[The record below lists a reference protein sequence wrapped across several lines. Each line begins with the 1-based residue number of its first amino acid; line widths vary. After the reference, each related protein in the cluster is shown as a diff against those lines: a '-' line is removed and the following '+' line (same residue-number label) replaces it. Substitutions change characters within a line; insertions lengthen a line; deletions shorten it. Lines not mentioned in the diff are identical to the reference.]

1 MKKLLDD
8 SYLKT
13 GFLRARKITRENAKT
28 FYFCSKLLP
37 RDERYASYAVYAMC
51 RISDDTVDIH
61 SQGAPTLK
69 GVEAKLN
76 SAYSYGNPNE
86 PLLAAFKKTINTY
99 AIPREYFDELI
110 KGMYIDLE
118 KSQYSNLEE
127 LYDYCYKVA
136 GIVGLIMLQIFGY
149 NNDDAK
155 IYAADLG
162 RAMQITNILRDIKED
177 FDRGRIY
184 LTREDMEYFRVR
196 KEHIRDSILDKNFI
210 GLIKFYIGLARQNY
224 YTSQK
229 GIKMIRDARARIVVC
244 AMSSIYAGI
253 LKSIE
258 KNGYDVFSKRAY
270 VNTAQKLW
278 LLAKVLLGRRYI

>member
-1 MKKLLDD
+1 M
-8 SYLKT
+8 
-13 GFLRARKITRENAKT
+13 ARRITRENAKT
-28 FYFCSKLLP
+28 FYFCSRLLP
-37 RDERYASYAVYAMC
+37 RDKRYAAYAVYAMC

-61 SQGAPTLK
+61 SQGSLSLK

-76 SAYSYGNPNE
+76 SAYSYGNPND
-86 PLLAAFKKTINTY
+86 PLIAAFKKTVETY
-99 AIPREYFDELI
+99 NIPREYFDELI

-118 KSQYSNLEE
+118 KSQYNNLDE
-127 LYDYCYKVA
+127 LNDYCYKVA
-136 GIVGLIMLQIFGY
+136 GVVGLVMLQIFGY
-149 NNDDAK
+149 SNDDAK

-184 LTREDMEYFRVR
+184 LTREDMEYFKVR

-210 GLIKFYIGLARQNY
+210 ALIKFYIGLARQNY
-224 YTSQK
+224 YASQK
-229 GIKMIRDARARIVVC
+229 GIKMIRDARARIVVR

-258 KNGYDVFSKRAY
+258 KNGYDVFSRRAY
-270 VNTAQKLW
+270 VNTTKKLW
-278 LLAKVLLGRRYI
+278 LLVKILLKGRYI